1 MVVGVC
7 RFVVSMPGNRSL
19 KQKRKMLRPLI
30 HGLRKE
36 YQMSVAEV
44 EQMDIPDRGVV
55 AFAIIGNDRRVIN
68 SAIDKIV
75 ERVEVMAEVNLLEH
89 DFEITNY

>member
-7 RFVVSMPGNRSL
+7 RFVVSMPGNRTL
-19 KQKRKMLRPLI
+19 KEKRKMLRPLI
-30 HGLRKE
+30 HILRKE

-44 EQMDIPDRGVV
+44 EQLDIPDRGVV
-55 AFAIIGNDRRVIN
+55 AFALIGNDRRVIN

-75 ERVEVMAEVNLLEH
+75 ERVETLAQVVLLDH